1 MKLSS
6 KLSFIR
12 AFYECMSLNSFD
24 VFQRKKRNVIGYFD
38 TEDSEDFHT
47 FQKAAKVL
55 REDCIFHAAVGYW
68 FLLRDYVVH
77 NFR

>member
-1 MKLSS
+1 MEP
-6 KLSFIR
+6 FTR
-12 AFYECMSLNSFD
+12 ACLCFNRFD

-68 FLLRDYVVH
+68 FLLLRDYAVH
-77 NFR
+77 YFR